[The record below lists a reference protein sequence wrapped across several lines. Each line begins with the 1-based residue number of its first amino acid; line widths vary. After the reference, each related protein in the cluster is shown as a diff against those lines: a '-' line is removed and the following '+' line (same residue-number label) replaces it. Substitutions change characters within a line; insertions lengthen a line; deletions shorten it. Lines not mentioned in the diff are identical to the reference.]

1 SHTLASHSTK
11 AHTELTGVTSD
22 LHHPQSHNAV
32 SHSDITSTGAQIDDA
47 VSKKHTRSH
56 SITSAS
62 DHTST
67 ATPYQI
73 LKADANGLPIDAT
86 NTDGQVSAAVTASHA
101 KQHALSSAAD
111 HTGTITLTQHGDL
124 SGDALTKHKWTQISN
139 KPATFTPSAHGLV
152 SASHTAAGLT
162 IGHVV
167 RATGAGAFAWAQLQ
181 HSDLGGVTANQH
193 HAQTHTL
200 ASHSTKAHT
209 ELTNVTTSQHHVKT
223 VSGDINHNATVN
235 THNLTTDIDHD
246 TITNT
251 HNLTTDIDH
260 GS

>member
-1 SHTLASHSTK
+1 
-11 AHTELTGVTSD
+11 E
-22 LHHPQSHNAV
+22 
-32 SHSDITSTGAQIDDA
+32 IDDA
-47 VSKKHTRSH
+47 VTKKHTSGGETQGGDISGTVGDATVNKIKNKTLDVPDAADDGKYLKYVDATDEYVHDTPVGAGDMEKATYDTDDDGIVDKAENVDDGVGNASTAANVKDAVTKRH
-56 SITSAS
+56 DKQHVITSAT

-67 ATPYQI
+67 ATTNQI
-73 LKADANGLPIDAT
+73 LKGDANGLPVDAT
-86 NTDGQVSAAVTASHA
+86 NTDAQVSGAVTASHA

-181 HSDLGGVTANQH
+181 HS
-193 HAQTHTL
+193 
-200 ASHSTKAHT
+200 
-209 ELTNVTTSQHHVKT
+209 
-223 VSGDINHNATVN
+223 
-235 THNLTTDIDHD
+235 
-246 TITNT
+246 
-251 HNLTTDIDH
+251 
-260 GS
+260 